1 MRRLLSVALVL
12 TLLVGGGF
20 TAFDH
25 LAPQE
30 SAQLA
35 AELEHALS
43 KLERK
48 TVMVDGLEIVY
59 LEGGSGEPLV
69 LVHGFGAD
77 KDNFTRVARGLTA
90 HYRVIIPD
98 LPGFGESS
106 RPLASS
112 FHIPE
117 QSEHVHRFV
126 ATLGIDSAHF
136 GGSSMG
142 GWIIADY
149 AARYPQQALSLWL
162 LAPGGVS
169 SADPSPM
176 QKTYAVTGVSPLIAQ
191 SPDDFARIINLVMA
205 DPPYM
210 PYSIKRVLG
219 ERAARD
225 AKLHTEIFEQI
236 AKDEPLEKIATR
248 ITAPS
253 LIVWGEKDQVLD
265 VSGAHIL
272 HQVLKGS
279 QLIVMPDVG
288 HLPMLERPKQAAA
301 DYLSFRASLP
311 AAP

>member
-48 TVMVDGLEIVY
+48 SVMVDGLEVVY

-77 KDNFTRVARGLTA
+77 KDNFTRVARGLTS

-106 RPLASS
+106 RPVAAS
-112 FHIPE
+112 FHISE
-117 QSEHVHRFV
+117 QSERVHRFV
-126 ATLGIDSAHF
+126 ATLGIDTAHF

-142 GWIIADY
+142 GWIVADH
-149 AARYPQQALSLWL
+149 AARYPQQTLSLWL

-176 QKTYAVTGVSPLIAQ
+176 QKAYTVTGVSPLIAQ
-191 SPDDFARIINLVMA
+191 SPGDFERIIDLVMA

-210 PYSIKRVLG
+210 PYSMKRVLG

-236 AKDEPLEKIATR
+236 VKDDSLEQLATR
-248 ITAPS
+248 IIAPS
-253 LIVWGEKDQVLD
+253 LIVWGQQDQVLD

-272 HQVLKGS
+272 QQALKGA

-288 HLPMLERPKQAAA
+288 HLPMLEKPKQAAA
-301 DYLSFRASLP
+301 DYLHFRASLLSQP
-311 AAP
+311 